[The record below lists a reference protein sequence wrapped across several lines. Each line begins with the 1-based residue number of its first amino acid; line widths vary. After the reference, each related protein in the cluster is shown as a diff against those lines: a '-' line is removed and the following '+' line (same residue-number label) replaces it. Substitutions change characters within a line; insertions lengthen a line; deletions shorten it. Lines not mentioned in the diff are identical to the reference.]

1 MKKYLFYS
9 AILCGALLA
18 GCAEPSLKDGL
29 NGVKFTDIRPMY
41 KEGLIDAQDDF
52 AAEIVFLTV
61 DVPLNNFAMADD
73 LWDIIRD
80 DGLVLANSDAF
91 RANGWLAGFGGKGK
105 WQNFQNFFR
114 QAGCRKAGTTVMMVT
129 PSQPDYVYVSKLSAK
144 TEIFYYAGKSLVE
157 SVSVGAGKTG
167 FKFELEKVPG
177 ARGLAGLS
185 ITPFYETDLPVI
197 QKNQVLFKPMKFDV
211 DLSQGEFVLLG
222 PVLYDFQTSRLSGL
236 FFNQPGVVPSVKIY
250 LITCRRIIE

>member
-1 MKKYLFYS
+1 MKKHFLYS
-9 AILCGALLA
+9 LMLCGALLA

-41 KEGLIDAQDDF
+41 KKGSITPQDDF

-61 DVPLNNFAMADD
+61 NVPLDNFVMADD
-73 LWDIIRD
+73 LWDVFLD
-80 DGLVLANSDAF
+80 DGLLLANSDAF
-91 RANGWLAGFGGKGK
+91 RANGWLAGFGSEGK
-105 WQNFQNFFR
+105 WLDFQNFFR

-144 TEIFYYAGKSLVE
+144 TDIYYYAGNGLVE
-157 SVSVGAGKTG
+157 NVSVSAGKAG
-167 FKFELEKVPG
+167 FKFKLEKIPG

-185 ITPFYETDLPVI
+185 ITPFYEADLPGV
-197 QKNQVLFKPMKFDV
+197 QNQTLFNPMKFDV

-222 PVLYDFQTSRLSGL
+222 PVLYDSEPSRLSGL
-236 FFNQPGVVPSVKIY
+236 FFNQPGRTPAAKMY